1 MCTNSFCISIFCIS
15 LRLFLTNLTTTKHHI
30 MFKFFVFTSFLVFFV
45 HYSIEQNCSNPV
57 NLLQITDLPI
67 LDTADSGFKS
77 QNVLSLVIMATQVD
91 NRTDAIIT
99 LNATSPNCNYPGPNW
114 VKTIVNCTEIWN
126 ATIPWQIAYQ
136 ECGLNRTE
144 TAQSITFDGWID
156 VFQQDILGTIRGTPI
171 TRNLSTNFEYKV
183 VFPKTLSLQ
192 STTQVFAPILVDAA
206 IVSESYDATA
216 MQGQLNLFS
225 SVQWPFELVQPQ
237 VAINS
242 TQLFPQ
248 SQTYHKIVP
257 TTLLALKTGTSPFHF
272 QTFAISQEPML
283 HLIKSFAILSIPV
296 NVLCKV
302 KTQQSFSPSFRKTF
316 VE

>member
-1 MCTNSFCISIFCIS
+1 
-15 LRLFLTNLTTTKHHI
+15 
-30 MFKFFVFTSFLVFFV
+30 MFKFFVFISFLVFFV
-45 HYSIEQNCSNPV
+45 HYSIQQNCSNPV

-144 TAQSITFDGWID
+144 TAQSITFDGWIN
-156 VFQQDILGTIRGTPI
+156 VFQQDISANSTAMT
-171 TRNLSTNFEYKV
+171 NLSTNFEYKV
-183 VFPKTLSLQ
+183 EFPKTLSIENNIQ
-192 STTQVFAPILVDAA
+192 IVAPILVDTA
-206 IVSESYDATA
+206 IISTSYDYTA

-225 SVQWPFELVQPQ
+225 SVEWPFELAAPQ
-237 VAINS
+237 ISVDNK
-242 TQLFPQ
+242 QLVVTIGNPSDNCNNNRTCSQNWNISIALAEMVEKFVIFP
-248 SQTYHKIVP
+248 
-257 TTLLALKTGTSPFHF
+257 
-272 QTFAISQEPML
+272 
-283 HLIKSFAILSIPV
+283 
-296 NVLCKV
+296 
-302 KTQQSFSPSFRKTF
+302 
-316 VE
+316 VEVI